1 MTTGE
6 YRDRGDKKYDSGDYN
21 GAVADYTS
29 SIEAGSDGSMIYN
42 IRGLSMCELGDY
54 QGAIR
59 DFSTAISKTS
69 WLSPFNAS
77 QFYCNR
83 GLAKSELKDFQGAI
97 TDLTKAIEIESD
109 KTYYN
114 NRGNIK
120 GELGD
125 FQGAIEDLTKAIEI
139 APNYANGYN
148 NRGFTK
154 SKINDFDGAL
164 SDFTKAIQLDPDS
177 ANAYRN
183 RAFEKAMQQDYHGA
197 IIDCT
202 KAIELNPED
211 ALAYCNRGIA
221 KIGLKDYN
229 GAMDDYAKA
238 RKIDPVYAEYYNNK
252 GIVNDSLRNERASQ
266 YYWFFNACSELEI
279 LDVKVLENANQVI
292 RICDEFNRNAKRFYV
307 YIHDILCEAFVMKKE
322 YDRAIQELTDI
333 TEELVNDNPNLW
345 KYYVKKAKLYFE
357 LGNVKKVI
365 DSYKIAHHVCNDNV
379 EKIDLNKELQK
390 LISEYNDKFIELPY
404 QQRQWVVVD
413 DNKAAISNTFVVF
426 EKNNLPLTLNFPP
439 RHPLTKEFYIGHPFV
454 NSSYIPF
461 SEYDESLFIDRYD
474 EFKLFVQCL
483 GAKSMTI
490 EVIKGSESSL
500 SIINNR
506 SSNNS
511 SSTSGSASV
520 DYGAFGGNL
529 SGSSSNSSDS
539 SHTSNRGTQEDLQ
552 TSRATIQRFNPTKKP
567 YLSSKLI
574 WFNNEPTWQ
583 RLYEQRM
590 AGSMLHHSETWSS
603 KSNYSISE
611 KEESNLKKAFKD
623 FISGDIGVK
632 LFSVKAE
639 VNTDRN
645 IEIDEL
651 VEKTFNKSESI
662 EWSIKIEFEPI
673 ENLLEDNI
681 ETVTVKTITEVFST
695 SNKEEEEYL
704 EEIKF
709 MLEDDGIIDDK
720 ERSILERFRERKG
733 ISKETAIELEK
744 NLLSFGDLSEDE
756 KEYLEEFQ
764 EILNDGEIT
773 EKERR
778 TLSRMANRLGISE
791 TRVKELE
798 KLN

>member
-6 YRDRGDKKYDSGDYN
+6 YKDRGDKKFNSGDYK
-21 GAVADYTS
+21 GAIADYTS

-42 IRGLSMCELGDY
+42 NRGLSMYELGDY

-77 QFYCNR
+77 QFHSNR

-97 TDLTKAIEIESD
+97 ADLTKAIEIESN

-125 FQGAIEDLTKAIEI
+125 FKGAIEDLTKATEI
-139 APNYANGYN
+139 APNYAGAYN

-164 SDFTKAIQLDPDS
+164 SDFTKAIQLRSDF

-202 KAIELNPED
+202 KAIELNSED

-229 GAMDDYAKA
+229 GAMDDYANA
-238 RKIDPVYAEYYNNK
+238 RKIDPVFAEYYNNK
-252 GIVNDSLRNERASQ
+252 GIVNDSIRNERASQ
-266 YYWFFNACSELEI
+266 YYWFFNACFELEK
-279 LDVKVLENANQVI
+279 LDVKALENTNEVI
-292 RICDEFNRNAKRFYV
+292 RICDELNRNAKRFYV
-307 YIHDILCEAFVMKKE
+307 YIHNILYEAFIMKKE
-322 YDRAIQELTDI
+322 YNRAIQELTDI
-333 TEELVNDNPNLW
+333 TEKLVTDNPNLW

-357 LGNVKKVI
+357 LGNVKKAI

-390 LISEYNDKFIELPY
+390 LSSEYNDKFIELPY

-413 DNKAAISNTFVVF
+413 DNKTAISDTFVVF
-426 EKNNLPLTLNFPP
+426 EKNNLPLTLKFPP

-511 SSTSGSASV
+511 SSTSGSATAN
-520 DYGAFGGNL
+520 YGAFGGNL

-539 SHTSNRGTQEDLQ
+539 SHNSNRGTQEDLQ

-574 WFNNEPTWQ
+574 WYNNEPTWQ
-583 RLYEQRM
+583 RLYAQRM

-611 KEESNLKKAFKD
+611 KEESNLKKDFKD
-623 FISGDIGVK
+623 FISGNIGIK
-632 LFSVKAE
+632 LFSAKAE
-639 VNTDRN
+639 VNTDSN

-673 ENLLEDNI
+673 ENLLEDDI
-681 ETVTVKTITEVFST
+681 ETIAVKTITEVSST
-695 SNKEEEEYL
+695 SNKDDEEYL
-704 EEIKF
+704 EEVKF
-709 MLEDDGIIDDK
+709 MLEDDGLIDDK
-720 ERSILERFRERKG
+720 ERSILERFRERKK
-733 ISKETAIELEK
+733 ISKERAIELEK

-778 TLSRMANRLGISE
+778 ILSRMANRLGISE
-791 TRVKELE
+791 TRAKELE

>member
-1 MTTGE
+1 MATITAADVNKVRTITGAGMMDCKNALVE
-6 YRDRGDKKYDSGDYN
+6 ANGNFDLAIEKLRKKTQKDS
-21 GAVADYTS
+21 S
-29 SIEAGSDGSMIYN
+29 SKNIDSDIEK
-42 IRGLSMCELGDY
+42 LSSYDY
-54 QGAIR
+54 QG
-59 DFSTAISKTS
+59 T
-69 WLSPFNAS
+69 
-77 QFYCNR
+77 
-83 GLAKSELKDFQGAI
+83 
-97 TDLTKAIEIESD
+97 
-109 KTYYN
+109 
-114 NRGNIK
+114 
-120 GELGD
+120 
-125 FQGAIEDLTKAIEI
+125 IEDLTKAI
-139 APNYANGYN
+139 
-148 NRGFTK
+148 
-154 SKINDFDGAL
+154 
-164 SDFTKAIQLDPDS
+164 QLDHNS
-177 ANAYRN
+177 INTYRN

-202 KAIELNPED
+202 KVIELKPKD

-238 RKIDPVYAEYYNNK
+238 REMNPVYSEYYNNK
-252 GIVNDSLRNERASQ
+252 GIVNDIIKNEKVSQ
-266 YYWFFNACSELEI
+266 YYWFFNACSKLKK
-279 LDVKVLENANQVI
+279 LDLKEDDYANQVI
-292 RICDEFNRNAKRFYV
+292 RICDEFNRNVTRFYV
-307 YIHDILCEAFVMKKE
+307 YIHDILCDAFLLKKE
-322 YDRAIQELTDI
+322 YGRAIQELDNI
-333 TEELVNDNPNLW
+333 INELIGDNPNLW
-345 KYYVKKAKLYFE
+345 KYYAKKAKLHLE
-357 LGNVKKVI
+357 LGNVKKAI
-365 DSYKIAHHVCNDNV
+365 NSYKIAHHVCNDNV

-404 QQRQWVVVD
+404 QQRQWVVIN
-413 DNKAAISNTFVVF
+413 DNEAAISDTFVVF
-426 EKNNLPLTLNFPP
+426 EKYNLPLTLNFPP

-500 SIINNR
+500 SIVNNR

-511 SSTSGSASV
+511 SSISGSASV
-520 DYGAFGGNL
+520 GYGAFGGNL
-529 SGSSSNSSDS
+529 SGSSSNSSNS
-539 SHTSNRGTQEDLQ
+539 GHNSNRGTQEDLQ

-590 AGSMLHHSETWSS
+590 AGSMLHHAETWSS

-632 LFSVKAE
+632 LFSAKAE
-639 VNTDRN
+639 VNTDSN
-645 IEIDEL
+645 LEIDEL

-673 ENLLEDNI
+673 ENLLVNNI
-681 ETVTVKTITEVFST
+681 ESEPIKTIADTSST
-695 SNKEEEEYL
+695 SNKDEEEYL

-709 MLEDDGIIDDK
+709 MLEDDGVIDDK
-720 ERSILERFRERKG
+720 ERSILERFRARKG
-733 ISKETAIELEK
+733 ISKERAIELEK
-744 NLLSFGDLSEDE
+744 NLLSFGNLLEDE

-764 EILNDGEIT
+764 EIFNDGEIT

-778 TLSRMANRLGISE
+778 ILSRMANRLGISE

-798 KLN
+798 RLN